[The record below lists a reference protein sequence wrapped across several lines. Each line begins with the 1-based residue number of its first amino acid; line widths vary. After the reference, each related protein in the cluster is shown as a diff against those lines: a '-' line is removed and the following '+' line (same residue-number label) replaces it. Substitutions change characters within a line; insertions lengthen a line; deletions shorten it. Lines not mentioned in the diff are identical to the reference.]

1 MTAASLFRMLFLA
14 ALWGGS
20 FLFLRVAVPALGPAA
35 TALGRVVLAALGLLA
50 MVWVL
55 RVPRAFHGHWRAT
68 LLLGA
73 MNSGVPF
80 LLFAYAA
87 QVLPAGY
94 SAILNATTPLMAVL
108 IGTLGFGEPLSA
120 RKALGVVLGLVGVAV
135 LAGVGPVVMSGPVLA
150 GMAAC
155 LGATACYAL
164 AGIVMHRWFQPGT
177 SPDSRLVA
185 LGSQFGAIA
194 VLVVPALWQGAALP
208 QQAAAAGAEV
218 WLALADLGLLCTAL
232 AYSIFFKLLAEV
244 GPFKA
249 FTVTFLIPLFGVLWG
264 HWLLGE
270 AVSWAHAV
278 GGGVIAVALWLVLR
292 PVEVGA
298 GSAEVG
304 VQ

>member
-1 MTAASLFRMLFLA
+1 MTTASLLRMFLLA

-20 FLFLRVAVPALGPAA
+20 FLFLRVAVPALGPSA
-35 TALGRVVLAALGLLA
+35 TAFGRVVLAACGLLV
-50 MVWVL
+50 MVRVM
-55 RVPRAFHGHWRAT
+55 RVPRAFHGHLPAT

-73 MNSGVPF
+73 MNSGLPF
-80 LLFAYAA
+80 LLFASAA

-108 IGTLGFGEPLSA
+108 IGTLGFGERLNA
-120 RKALGVVLGLVGVAV
+120 RKACGVVLGLVGVAV
-135 LAGVGPVVMSGPVLA
+135 LAGVGPVAMSWPVLA

-164 AGIVMHRWFQPGT
+164 AGILMHRWFQPDA

-194 VLVVPALWQGAALP
+194 VLAVPALWQGTALP
-208 QQAAAAGAEV
+208 QRAAAAGTEV
-218 WLALADLGLLCTAL
+218 WLALACLGLLCTAL

-292 PVEVGA
+292 P
-298 GSAEVG
+298 AEVG
-304 VQ
+304 LRQG